1 MANKNKIDQ
10 HTLESMDVNI
20 IMMEDKNMLH
30 HDIMAQVTQE
40 DLIDFY
46 TQHNKS
52 GFMTVDITQLSD
64 VVMSKEEQ
72 YRFMDLLEKEY
83 PEHFIQCKKETP
95 ITREK
100 ALKMLDDSQLSKEDL
115 IAIYT
120 KMGGSSVIKV
130 DIDKL

>member
-1 MANKNKIDQ
+1 MANKNKIDA
-10 HTLESMDVNI
+10 HTLESMDINI
-20 IMMEDKNMLH
+20 IMMEDKNMLNN
-30 HDIMAQVTQE
+30 DIMAQVTKE

-46 TQHNKS
+46 TKHNES
-52 GFMTVDITQLSD
+52 GFMSVDIAQLSD

-72 YRFMDLLEKEY
+72 SRFMDLLE
-83 PEHFIQCKKETP
+83 KETP

-100 ALKMLDDSQLSKEDL
+100 ALKMLDDSHLSKEDL